1 MKVII
6 PVAGIGTRLRPHT
19 HTAPKPLLHVA
30 GKPILGHILDEL
42 EGLNPEQVIF
52 VVGHMGDQIIDY
64 VKAQYDYNTLFIEQT
79 EMLGLGYA
87 VYLALEQSGDTD
99 ALILLG
105 DTIIDANLTELVKA
119 GRNVIG
125 LRSVTDPQ
133 RFGIAEVEQ
142 GRIIRVVEKPAEP
155 ASDQAIVG
163 VYYFTDVGPLREE
176 LRKLIQNDITTR
188 GEYQITDALQAM
200 IERGLTLVPAE
211 IEQWYDCGQRET
223 LLATN
228 QALLDRAPSA
238 VGSENVVIIP
248 PVYVAPDARIDHAI
262 VGPYVSIGAG
272 AEVKDC
278 IVRNSISSA
287 GAHVSHIL
295 LDGSLIGTTTEI
307 RGHFKRFNV
316 GDDSEVADL

>member
-42 EGLNPEQVIF
+42 EGLDPEQVIF

-87 VYLALEQSGDTD
+87 VYLALEQSGD
-99 ALILLG
+99 AEVLILLG
-105 DTIIDANLTELVKA
+105 DTIIDAHLPELVEA
-119 GRNVIG
+119 GPNVIG
-125 LRSVTDPQ
+125 LKSVADPQ
-133 RFGIAEVEQ
+133 RFGIAEVEG
-142 GRIIRVVEKPAEP
+142 GRITRVVEKPADP
-155 ASDQAIVG
+155 VSDLAIVG
-163 VYYFTDVGPLREE
+163 VYYFTDVVALREE
-176 LRKLIQNDITTR
+176 LQKLIQNDITTK

-200 IERGLTLVPAE
+200 IDRGLTLVPAD
-211 IEQWYDCGQRET
+211 IQQWHDCGLKET

-228 QALLDRAPSA
+228 QVLLDRAPSA

-248 PVYVAPDARIDHAI
+248 PVYVAPDARIDQAI

-272 AEVKDC
+272 AEVRDC
-278 IVRNSISSA
+278 IVRNSIISA

-295 LDGSLIGTTTEI
+295 LDGSLIGTATEI

-316 GDDSEVADL
+316 GDDSQVADL

>member
-87 VYLALEQSGDTD
+87 VYLALEQSGD
-99 ALILLG
+99 AEVLILLG
-105 DTIIDANLTELVKA
+105 DTIIDADLPELVKA
-119 GRNVIG
+119 GPNVIG
-125 LRSVTDPQ
+125 LKSVADPQ
-133 RFGIAEVEQ
+133 RFGIAEVEG
-142 GRIIRVVEKPAEP
+142 GRITRVVEKPADP
-155 ASDQAIVG
+155 ASDLAIVG
-163 VYYFTDVGPLREE
+163 VYFFTDVVALREE
-176 LRKLIQNDITTR
+176 LQKLIQDNVTTK

-200 IERGLTLVPAE
+200 IDRGLSLVPAN
-211 IEQWYDCGQRET
+211 IRRWHDCGLKET

-228 QALLDRAPSA
+228 QVLLDRTPSA
-238 VGSENVVIIP
+238 VGTENVVIIP
-248 PVYVAPDARIDHAI
+248 PVYVAPDARIDQAI

-272 AEVKDC
+272 AEVRDC
-278 IVRNSISSA
+278 IVRNSIISA

-295 LDGSLIGTTTEI
+295 LDGSLIGTATEI

-316 GDDSEVADL
+316 GDDSQVADL